1 MSEPAN
7 DLLEDRAERGTR
19 RGADE
24 VLRRARS
31 EPTPRLGS
39 SPPSWRARAALSAAG
54 VAAAV
59 ALVAVWVHEP
69 AGRTSLATDGG
80 AGRTDS
86 SVVPYP
92 EPPETLVAG
101 SLDGFVEVDST
112 TGAVLGTLGEVGDGV
127 TMPAPLPDG
136 SVIVHRASHGCDD
149 PNDVIVRYRQVGG
162 APEEIVR
169 GRLPAVTND
178 GDLLAYADGGSCVPG
193 GDPGAL
199 VVRQLGS
206 AREQRWALLPDVAV
220 STLSWS
226 HGGDR
231 IALGLIRPGG
241 RTEIRVLDLQAH
253 ESLGD
258 APVLS
263 PTTPG
268 VTWRL
273 PAFRGAY
280 GTLAV
285 VESPTD
291 TPTPWA
297 PRPSRIISIDPGTGE
312 VLASLVRRDRS
323 IATLDADWSGRHLL
337 WVEIEPKVDG
347 VSGQQDFL
355 YRWEGE
361 DPVAIGDEGFVS
373 AAW

>member
-1 MSEPAN
+1 MSAVQ
-7 DLLEDRAERGTR
+7 DVLEDRAERGAR
-19 RGADE
+19 RGPGE

-31 EPTPRLGS
+31 EPGPRFEPA
-39 SPPSWRARAALSAAG
+39 PPSSRARATLSAVA

-80 AGRTDS
+80 TGRPDS
-86 SVVPYP
+86 SVIPYP

-112 TGAVLGTLGEVGDGV
+112 TGAVLGNFGEVGDGV
-127 TMPAPLPDG
+127 TMPTPLADG

-149 PNDVIVRYRQVGG
+149 PNDVIVRYRRVGG

-178 GDLLAYADGGSCVPG
+178 GDLLAYADGGSCVAG
-193 GDPGAL
+193 GDAGAL
-199 VVRQLGS
+199 VVRQLDTG
-206 AREQRWALLPDVAV
+206 REQRWTLLPDIAV

-226 HGGDR
+226 HDGDR
-231 IALGLIRPGG
+231 IALGLVWPDGRP
-241 RTEIRVLDLQAH
+241 EVRVLDLREH
-253 ESLGD
+253 DSVGE

-263 PTTPG
+263 PATPAT
-268 VTWRL
+268 TWRL

-291 TPTPWA
+291 TATPWA
-297 PRPSRIISIDPGTGE
+297 PQPSRIISIDPGTGE
-312 VLASLVRRDRS
+312 VLASLVRRERS
-323 IATLDADWSGRHLL
+323 IATLDVDGSGRHLL

-347 VSGQQDFL
+347 VRGQQDFL

-361 DPVAIGDEGFVS
+361 DPVAIGDEGFGS